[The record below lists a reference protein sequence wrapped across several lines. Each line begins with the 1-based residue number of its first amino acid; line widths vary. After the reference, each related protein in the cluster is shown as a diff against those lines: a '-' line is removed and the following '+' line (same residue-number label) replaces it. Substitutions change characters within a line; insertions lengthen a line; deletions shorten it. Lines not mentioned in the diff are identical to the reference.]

1 MYPYQDPNQPIEA
14 RIDDLLARMTTEEKI
29 AQTDQYGSSDFTTVD
44 ENGRATSVDFDRLD
58 ELLGKR
64 SVGSVQLRG
73 MTAAQANA
81 VQRYAVEQTRLGIPF
96 LFSEEALHGFYTGR
110 ATSFPNRSAW
120 PQALSLRLATR
131 WAAPSR
137 RRHAPAVF
145 TKHTALLWT

>member
-14 RIDDLLARMTTEEKI
+14 RIDDLLARMTTEEKL

-96 LFSEEALHGFYTGR
+96 LFSEGALHGLYTGR
-110 ATSFPNRSAW
+110 ATSFPQQSGLAASFEH
-120 PQALSLRLATR
+120 ALG
-131 WAAPSR
+131 
-137 RRHAPAVF
+137 
-145 TKHTALLWT
+145 

>member
-44 ENGRATSVDFDRLD
+44 ENGRATAVDFDRLD

-73 MTAAQANA
+73 MTAAQAIA
-81 VQRYAVEQTRLGIPF
+81 VQR
-96 LFSEEALHGFYTGR
+96 
-110 ATSFPNRSAW
+110 
-120 PQALSLRLATR
+120 
-131 WAAPSR
+131 
-137 RRHAPAVF
+137 
-145 TKHTALLWT
+145 

>member
-81 VQRYAVEQTRLGIPF
+81 VQRYAVEQTPPWHPVPF
-96 LFSEEALHGFYTGR
+96 
-110 ATSFPNRSAW
+110 
-120 PQALSLRLATR
+120 Q
-131 WAAPSR
+131 
-137 RRHAPAVF
+137 
-145 TKHTALLWT
+145 